1 MKKFSVIIPT
11 YNRAKVIEF
20 CIMSVVNQGYSD
32 LEILVCDDFSND
44 NTKAIVEKISC
55 DYDYVRYL
63 IRKDGKKGA
72 NAARNNGIKNASG
85 EFLLFL
91 DSDDIL
97 CPESIKVRLD
107 LLEKH
112 ADIDMV
118 YGNVKVSHTIVR
130 FEKIQNFEQK
140 KYLMRELSLCPFSVI
155 MVRRES
161 LRDVPL
167 LDTELLAWQD
177 DDFILQLAI
186 KKKKMFHCGKVVAEM
201 TYGAGEENITCNF
214 QKRYLGCKKIVKKYK
229 NEIISEQSEIRYVLW
244 KLRVLLDWLA
254 AKSQNSDDKISKY
267 LYNKVYVRLYNI
279 LKRYFY
285 HIYG

>member
-1 MKKFSVIIPT
+1 MKKISVIIPT
-11 YNRAKVIEF
+11 YNRAKVIES

-44 NTKAIVEKISC
+44 NTKVIVEKINR

-63 IRKDGKKGA
+63 IRQDGKKGA
-72 NAARNNGIKNASG
+72 NAARNNGIINASG
-85 EFLLFL
+85 EYLLFL

-97 CPESIKVRLD
+97 CSDSIKMRLG

-112 ADIDMV
+112 ADLDMV
-118 YGNVKVSHTIVR
+118 YGNVKIGHTVVR
-130 FEKIQNFEQK
+130 FEKIQDFEPN
-140 KYLMRELSLCPFSVI
+140 KYLMQELSLCPFSVI

-161 LRDVPL
+161 LKDVPL
-167 LDTELLAWQD
+167 LDMELLSWQD

-201 TYGAGEENITCNF
+201 TYGAGAENITCNF
-214 QKRYLGCKKIVKKYK
+214 QKKYLGCKKIVKRYK
-229 NEIISEQSEIRYVLW
+229 KEIISEHSKIRYFLW
-244 KLRVLLDWLA
+244 KLRVFLDWLA
-254 AKSQNSDDKISKY
+254 VKYQNSDDKISKY
-267 LYNKVYVRLYNI
+267 LYNKVYIGLYNI

-285 HIYG
+285 HMYG